1 MNNLFVPCTFE
12 QFMIPYVYICLF
24 TLRSYFLVSA
34 LLSCFSLSVVNLEEY
49 LLKEIICPLILPG

>member
-1 MNNLFVPCTFE
+1 MPCTFE
-12 QFMIPYVYICLF
+12 QFKIPYVYIWLF